1 VNPKTFIK
9 RFSAILFPLLAL
21 PGIFLLA
28 LYLTEIKNNRKAIEG
43 VEYHKVELQRRTIT
57 NDFESIVSDLLFLS
71 EQNDL
76 QRLLES
82 DEPEDQKRLAG
93 DYLKFSKRK
102 GLYDQIRFLDKTGKE
117 IVRVNFSNGNPVIVP
132 EEELQYKAKR
142 YYFGDSFVLGKG
154 NVFVSPFDLNIEHG
168 AIEQPLKPM
177 IRVCTPVFDSR
188 GQKRGI
194 VVLNYLGTRLI
205 QQFKEISVNAHGT
218 MMLVNSEGFWLI
230 GEKPEDEWG
239 FMFEDKEKLSTHSRN
254 FGSEFPKAWQ
264 QISKTESG
272 QFYEENGLFTFI
284 TVYPLKAN
292 TSYYWKIVSY
302 VSPQLLNA
310 YSHKLFIKLALLY
323 AVLIVLM
330 SAGSWFLAR
339 AQIHR
344 KEAEEELIK
353 HRDHLEESVKM
364 RTTELTTANKQLLRE
379 INERK
384 LAEKE
389 LQRAKETA
397 ETANRAKT
405 EFLANMSHEL
415 RTPLNGI
422 IGYSEMLLEDAEDLT
437 TKDFITD
444 LQKIQT
450 AGKALLTLIN
460 DILDLSKMEAGKM
473 ELYLET
479 FDIPNMIDDMVSTIH
494 PLAEKKANTL
504 EVLCA
509 NDLGVM
515 TADLTKVRQTLF
527 NLLSNACKFT
537 EKGTISLDVT
547 RESEDG
553 ADWVTLSVRDTGIG
567 MSAEQMGKLFQA
579 FKQADGSTTRKFGGT
594 GLGLAIS
601 KRFCRMMGGDIDVE
615 SELGVGTTVAIR
627 LPVNVR

>member
-1 VNPKTFIK
+1 
-9 RFSAILFPLLAL
+9 
-21 PGIFLLA
+21 
-28 LYLTEIKNNRKAIEG
+28 
-43 VEYHKVELQRRTIT
+43 
-57 NDFESIVSDLLFLS
+57 
-71 EQNDL
+71 
-76 QRLLES
+76 
-82 DEPEDQKRLAG
+82 
-93 DYLKFSKRK
+93 
-102 GLYDQIRFLDKTGKE
+102 
-117 IVRVNFSNGNPVIVP
+117 
-132 EEELQYKAKR
+132 
-142 YYFGDSFVLGKG
+142 
-154 NVFVSPFDLNIEHG
+154 
-168 AIEQPLKPM
+168 
-177 IRVCTPVFDSR
+177 
-188 GQKRGI
+188 
-194 VVLNYLGTRLI
+194 
-205 QQFKEISVNAHGT
+205 
-218 MMLVNSEGFWLI
+218 
-230 GEKPEDEWG
+230 
-239 FMFEDKEKLSTHSRN
+239 
-254 FGSEFPKAWQ
+254 
-264 QISKTESG
+264 
-272 QFYEENGLFTFI
+272 
-284 TVYPLKAN
+284 
-292 TSYYWKIVSY
+292 
-302 VSPQLLNA
+302 
-310 YSHKLFIKLALLY
+310 
-323 AVLIVLM
+323 M